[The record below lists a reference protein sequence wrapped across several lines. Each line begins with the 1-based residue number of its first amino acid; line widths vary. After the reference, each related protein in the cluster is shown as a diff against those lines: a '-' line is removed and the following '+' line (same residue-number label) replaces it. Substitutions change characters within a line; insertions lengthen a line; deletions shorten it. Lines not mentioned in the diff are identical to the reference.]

1 LSPFNFSKNNNVFV
15 WTSGLIVATVL
26 FGFSIYFSTE
36 RALNFDSAYYLF
48 HVLHQKN
55 IFFPNGRFTAAIPQL
70 PVLAGQKLTLS
81 LNGIFILYSLSA
93 FLLPWIAAVFFAV
106 QQNYRW
112 FTATL
117 LSVLLFQSH
126 AFLYPISDF
135 RSGLPWLLLWAYSLR
150 PEVKVRY
157 SNALAS
163 ALLLIP
169 VIWSHPLMLIPFCFV
184 WLLRLFN
191 KPAPLSK
198 TLAVL
203 FNVNL
208 IIIALRLAVFNT
220 DYDDQKLQMP
230 SATEFL
236 SNLIPSLNISGGM
249 ALWPECLV
257 LLLLLLLPATAF
269 ARFLLLSFFFGSLS
283 LIMQTGQATVWDQYA
298 DHLLTGTAAL
308 MGIYAAHFISARH
321 IKYLSFALLIL
332 LLTRSIQIF
341 QYVSPAQQRL
351 ALYQNWI
358 DQCRRQN
365 IKHAWINCEDCDWP
379 LWDSFYQTLLLSA
392 SKGSAVS
399 LFISKDPPPEALKN
413 ANIKG
418 WYDGGSNW
426 KLELQSNPPLPPQ
439 DNSPLQF
446 LMASRKEPLLKSL
459 IAKP

>member
-1 LSPFNFSKNNNVFV
+1 
-15 WTSGLIVATVL
+15 
-26 FGFSIYFSTE
+26 
-36 RALNFDSAYYLF
+36 
-48 HVLHQKN
+48 
-55 IFFPNGRFTAAIPQL
+55 
-70 PVLAGQKLTLS
+70 
-81 LNGIFILYSLSA
+81 
-93 FLLPWIAAVFFAV
+93 
-106 QQNYRW
+106 
-112 FTATL
+112 
-117 LSVLLFQSH
+117 
-126 AFLYPISDF
+126 
-135 RSGLPWLLLWAYSLR
+135 
-150 PEVKVRY
+150 
-157 SNALAS
+157 
-163 ALLLIP
+163 
-169 VIWSHPLMLIPFCFV
+169 
-184 WLLRLFN
+184 
-191 KPAPLSK
+191 
-198 TLAVL
+198 
-203 FNVNL
+203 
-208 IIIALRLAVFNT
+208 
-220 DYDDQKLQMP
+220 
-230 SATEFL
+230 
-236 SNLIPSLNISGGM
+236 
-249 ALWPECLV
+249 
-257 LLLLLLLPATAF
+257 
-269 ARFLLLSFFFGSLS
+269 
-283 LIMQTGQATVWDQYA
+283 
-298 DHLLTGTAAL
+298 